1 MYEINGFF
9 VLIRSSRKEHPHYRP
24 YPKPTLVDAF
34 KRTKA
39 LEKTML
45 KELGKLTL

>member
-1 MYEINGFF
+1 LYEVNGFHHA
-9 VLIRSSRKEHPHYRP
+9 VEIVQEIAPTYRP

-39 LEKTML
+39 LERRVL
-45 KELGKLTL
+45 KELGKMSL